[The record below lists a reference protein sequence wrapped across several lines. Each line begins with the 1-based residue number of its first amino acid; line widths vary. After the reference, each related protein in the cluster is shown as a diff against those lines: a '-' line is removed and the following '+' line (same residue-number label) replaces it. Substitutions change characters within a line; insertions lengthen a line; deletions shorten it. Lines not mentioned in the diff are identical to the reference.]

1 MGVTA
6 PNETKCLY
14 KILPNGVTLRRNVY
28 AEFEPKFF
36 DQGTFRYCY
45 IGKIK
50 DLDR

>member
-14 KILPNGVTLRRNVY
+14 KILPNGATLRRNIY

-36 DQGTFRYCY
+36 D
-45 IGKIK
+45 
-50 DLDR
+50 